1 MKLVPQEKNGVSNGK
16 VTLRDIARIANVSPS
31 TVSRVLNNDAN
42 AHMISEETR
51 LRIRTLATELGYR
64 PNPVARALAGGHSH
78 LIGLIVR
85 AIADPF
91 FAQLIEELTSCARA
105 RGYQLVLGY
114 IHDAD
119 EIAQMSSILDM
130 RHIDGVIVLG
140 ELQENDEYVLQ
151 NLLEQNRFMVG
162 LCRHQTASSLITVRT
177 DNSLGTHLLFD
188 HLVALG
194 HRRIA
199 FLDGS
204 WLGDIEL
211 RRKTYQRCMEE
222 NGLAIHPD
230 WIQVTINDVAG
241 GFEGMQR
248 LLRLPEPPSAVMTA
262 DDSMAVGAIKA
273 AHEAGYRVPEDI
285 SVVGFDDI
293 EIAGYT
299 IPGLTTIHQPI
310 DQLAASAIDSI
321 LGLIHADEVPTEHS
335 TIRVTPTLV
344 VRQSTGNA

>member
-1 MKLVPQEKNGVSNGK
+1 
-16 VTLRDIARIANVSPS
+16 
-31 TVSRVLNNDAN
+31 
-42 AHMISEETR
+42 
-51 LRIRTLATELGYR
+51 
-64 PNPVARALAGGHSH
+64 
-78 LIGLIVR
+78 
-85 AIADPF
+85 
-91 FAQLIEELTSCARA
+91 
-105 RGYQLVLGY
+105 
-114 IHDAD
+114 
-119 EIAQMSSILDM
+119 MSSILDM

-140 ELQENDEYVLQ
+140 ELKENDEHVLH

-177 DNSLGTHLLFD
+177 DNSLGTRLLFD
-188 HLVALG
+188 HLVELG
-194 HRRIA
+194 HTRIA

-222 NGLAIHPD
+222 NGLAIQPD

-273 AHEAGYRVPEDI
+273 AYEAGYRVPEDVSI
-285 SVVGFDDI
+285 VGFDDI

-299 IPGLTTIHQPI
+299 IPGLTTIHQAI
-310 DQLAASAIDSI
+310 DQLAEAAIDGI
-321 LGLIHADEVPTEHS
+321 LSLIQSDDAAHEQT
-335 TIRVTPTLV
+335 TIQIKPTLV
-344 VRQSTGNA
+344 VRQSSAAVTDVKARMLP